1 MFILC
6 FKDTTKFS
14 NFKIFND
21 KSFTEITNKKQI
33 CYFGKNKNFFKTCI
47 RLLSLYFVIKWY
59 YIYIRVVESKSY
71 FLNLALLKGLERGLR
86 PTCIRK
92 YICIF
97 FNYNAN

>member
-33 CYFGKNKNFFKTCI
+33 CFFGKKKKFNIYQASKFIFCYKI
-47 RLLSLYFVIKWY
+47 MLY
-59 YIYIRVVESKSY
+59 
-71 FLNLALLKGLERGLR
+71 
-86 PTCIRK
+86 
-92 YICIF
+92 
-97 FNYNAN
+97 

>member
-33 CYFGKNKNFFKTCI
+33 CFFGKKKKKFNIYQASKFIFCYKI
-47 RLLSLYFVIKWY
+47 MLY
-59 YIYIRVVESKSY
+59 
-71 FLNLALLKGLERGLR
+71 
-86 PTCIRK
+86 
-92 YICIF
+92 
-97 FNYNAN
+97 

>member
-47 RLLSLYFVIKWY
+47 RLLSLYFVIK
-59 YIYIRVVESKSY
+59 
-71 FLNLALLKGLERGLR
+71 
-86 PTCIRK
+86 
-92 YICIF
+92 
-97 FNYNAN
+97 